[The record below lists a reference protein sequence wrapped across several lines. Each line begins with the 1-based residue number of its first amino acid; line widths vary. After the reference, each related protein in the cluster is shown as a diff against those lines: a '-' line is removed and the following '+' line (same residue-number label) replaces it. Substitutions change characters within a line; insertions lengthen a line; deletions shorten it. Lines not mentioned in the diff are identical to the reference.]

1 MAIGNDALKQ
11 ANKDRGLFE
20 RLSMLIPGYR
30 GYKQR
35 NQRRD
40 VDEQVRA
47 EVCRSLDQT
56 KTILADIQRTVI
68 SIDVKVAKDGERLRT
83 KTDTYIQSIRSMES
97 GYSALWDTMKTEKED
112 LEEVM
117 VWDERLLTS
126 AAELKRLAE
135 NFLDKAVTEDL
146 TGAKDF
152 VRSIERYLD
161 SITDE
166 LAERAKILIG
176 LSANG
181 DAGDEKIRKLKNK
194 LR

>member
-1 MAIGNDALKQ
+1 MTIEKEALKQ
-11 ANKDRGLFE
+11 ANKDRGIFE

-47 EVCRSLDQT
+47 EVCRSLDGT
-56 KTILADIQRTVI
+56 KTVLADIQRSVI
-68 SIDVKVAKDGERLRT
+68 SMDVKLAKDVERLRT
-83 KTDTYIQSIRSMES
+83 KTDTYIQSIKSMES

-117 VWDERLLTS
+117 VWDEKLLDS
-126 AAELKRLAE
+126 AAELKRLSE
-135 NFLDKAVTEDL
+135 NFLDKVDTEDL
-146 TGAKDF
+146 TGSKDF
-152 VRSIERYLD
+152 IRSIERYLD
-161 SITDE
+161 GITDA
-166 LAERAKILIG
+166 LSERAKVLIG

>member
-1 MAIGNDALKQ
+1 MTIGKEALNQ
-11 ANKDRGLFE
+11 ANKDRGILE
-20 RLSMLIPGYR
+20 RLHMLIPGYR

-47 EVCRSLDQT
+47 EVCRSLEQT
-56 KTILADIQRTVI
+56 KTVLSEIQRAVI
-68 SIDVKVAKDGERLRT
+68 PIDVKVAKDVERLRT

-97 GYSALWDTMKTEKED
+97 GYSAFWDTMKTEKED

-117 VWDERLLTS
+117 VWDEKLLSS

-135 NFLDKAVTEDL
+135 NFLDKADTEDL
-146 TGAKDF
+146 TGSKDF

-161 SITDE
+161 QITDG
-166 LAERAKILIG
+166 LAERAKVLIG

-181 DAGDEKIRKLKNK
+181 DAGDENIRKLKNK